1 MRKIAMQGY
10 GVSHGGCPMMTRREY
25 LKQAA
30 GTAVVAAI
38 PELLGGRSALAL
50 GAQAAKPITGK
61 GSLKARAAARGLL
74 AGCAVNA
81 AVLRSDE
88 AYRDLLTEQYN
99 IVVAENCMK
108 WGNLRPTA
116 DTYSF
121 DEADEL
127 MAFALT
133 HGMKVRGHNLA
144 WHEALPKWFEGTV
157 TKDNAQ
163 KFLTDHIMTV
173 AGRYKGRIHSWDVV
187 NEAIWIKDGR
197 SDGLRSSSPWMQMLG
212 PEYID
217 IAFKTARQADPK
229 ALLTYNE
236 YGIEY
241 DTEEEE
247 KKRAAVVGLLQRMKA
262 AGTPFDALGI
272 QSHIRAGGKDSFG
285 KGLAELIASAREM
298 GLQVFIT
305 EMDVKDE
312 DIDSNDIG
320 VIDREVANVYRDYL
334 TIVLRDPSVK
344 TVLTWGVSDKHTWL
358 NSPSQRKKNPDRKAR
373 PLPFDK
379 DYAPKEAFFAMRD
392 AFDGAKKR

>member
-1 MRKIAMQGY
+1 MEAVQ
-10 GVSHGGCPMMTRREY
+10 MMTRREY

-30 GTAVVAAI
+30 AATAAVAI
-38 PELLGGRSALAL
+38 PGLLVGQGALAQ
-50 GAQAAKPITGK
+50 GEAPTKPITGK
-61 GSLKARAAARGLL
+61 NSLRARAASRGLL
-74 AGCAVNA
+74 AGCAVDA

-88 AYRDLLTEQYN
+88 AYRNLLTEQYN
-99 IVVAENCMK
+99 IVVGENCMK

-127 MAFALT
+127 MAFAQT
-133 HGMKVRGHNLA
+133 HGMKVRGHNFV
-144 WHEALPKWFEGTV
+144 WHEALPKWFEATV
-157 TKDNAQ
+157 NKDNAQ
-163 KFLTDHIMTV
+163 KFMTDHIMTV
-173 AGRYKGRIHSWDVV
+173 GGRYKGRIHSWDVV

-197 SDGLRSSSPWMQMLG
+197 PDGLRSSSPWMQMLG
-212 PEYID
+212 PEYIN
-217 IAFKTARQADPK
+217 IAFKTARQVDPK

-241 DTEEEE
+241 DTEEEG
-247 KKRAAVVGLLQRMKA
+247 KKRAAVLGLLRRMKA
-262 AGTPFDALGI
+262 AGTPIDALGI
-272 QSHIRAGGKDSFG
+272 QSHIRAGGKDTFG
-285 KGLAELIASAREM
+285 KGLTELIASAREM

-312 DIDSNDIG
+312 DIDSNDIS

-334 TIVLRDPSVK
+334 TTVLHDPSVK
-344 TVLTWGVSDKHTWL
+344 AMLTWGVSDKHTWL
-358 NSPSQRKKNPDRKAR
+358 NSPSQRKKNPDRMAR

-379 DYAPKEAFFAMRD
+379 DYAPKEAFFAIRD

>member
-1 MRKIAMQGY
+1 
-10 GVSHGGCPMMTRREY
+10 MMTRREY

-30 GTAVVAAI
+30 ATAAAAI
-38 PELLGGRSALAL
+38 SGVIGGRSAP
-50 GAQAAKPITGK
+50 AQSAQTTKSITGK
-61 GSLKARAAARGLL
+61 NSLKARAAARGLL
-74 AGCAVNA
+74 VGSAVNA
-81 AVLRSDE
+81 EALRSDE
-88 AYRDLLTEQYN
+88 AYRTLLAEQYN
-99 IVVAENCMK
+99 IVVPEYCMK
-108 WGNLRPTA
+108 WEAMRPTP

-127 MAFALT
+127 VAFAQT
-133 HGMKVRGHNLA
+133 HGMRIRGHNFV
-144 WHEALPKWFEGTV
+144 WHESLPKWFEKTV

-163 KFLTDHIMTV
+163 KFMTDHIMTV
-173 AGRYKGRIHSWDVV
+173 GGRYKGRIHSWDVV
-187 NEAIWIKDGR
+187 NEAIWIQDGR
-197 SDGLRSSSPWMQMLG
+197 PDGLRSSSPWMQMIG

-247 KKRAAVVGLLQRMKA
+247 KKRVAVLGLLQRLKT
-262 AGTPFDALGI
+262 AGTPLDALGV
-272 QSHIRAGGKDSFG
+272 QSHMRAGTKNTFG
-285 KGLAELIASAREM
+285 KGITELIASARGM

-312 DIDSNDIG
+312 EVNSTDIS

-334 TIVLRDPSVK
+334 TTVLRDPSVK
-344 TVLTWGVSDKHTWL
+344 AVLTWGVSDKHAWMNT
-358 NSPSQRKKNPDRKAR
+358 PAQRKNNPGRMAR

-379 DYAPKEAFFAMRD
+379 DLAPKEAFFAIRD

>member
-1 MRKIAMQGY
+1 
-10 GVSHGGCPMMTRREY
+10 MMTRREY
-25 LKQAA
+25 LKQVSATAA
-30 GTAVVAAI
+30 AAMI
-38 PELLGGRSALAL
+38 PGVLGGWNAVAQSA
-50 GAQAAKPITGK
+50 QTTKSITGK
-61 GSLKARAAARGLL
+61 NSLKGRAAPRGLL

-81 AVLRSDE
+81 PALRSDE
-88 AYRDLLTEQYN
+88 AYRNLLVDQCN
-99 IVVAENCMK
+99 IVVAEYCMK
-108 WGNLRPTA
+108 WAALRPTP

-127 MAFALT
+127 MAFAQT
-133 HGMKVRGHNLA
+133 HGMKVRGHNFV
-144 WHEALPKWFEGTV
+144 WHESLPKWFEKTV

-163 KFLTDHIMTV
+163 KFMTDHIMAV
-173 AGRYKGRIHSWDVV
+173 GGRYKGRIHSWDVV
-187 NEAIWIKDGR
+187 NEAIWIQDGR
-197 SDGLRSSSPWMQMLG
+197 PDGLRSSSPWMQTIG
-212 PEYID
+212 PDYID

-241 DTEEEE
+241 DNEEGE
-247 KKRAAVVGLLQRMKA
+247 KKRAAVLGLLRRMKT
-262 AGTPFDALGI
+262 AGTPLDALGI
-272 QSHIRAGGKDSFG
+272 QSHMHAGGKDSFG
-285 KGLAELIASAREM
+285 KGVTELIAGARGM

-312 DIDSNDIG
+312 AISSSDIS

-334 TIVLRDPSVK
+334 TAVLRDPAVK
-344 TVLTWGVSDKHTWL
+344 AVLTWGISDKQAWM
-358 NSPSQRKKNPDRKAR
+358 NDPSQRKKDAGRMAR

>member
-1 MRKIAMQGY
+1 
-10 GVSHGGCPMMTRREY
+10 MMTRRQY

-30 GTAVVAAI
+30 RAAAVAAM
-38 PELLGGRSALAL
+38 PGLLGGRSAMAL
-50 GAQAAKPITGK
+50 GAPAAQSITGK
-61 GSLKARAAARGLL
+61 NSLKARASARGLL
-74 AGCAVNA
+74 AGCAVDA

-88 AYRDLLTEQYN
+88 AYRNLLSDQYN
-99 IVVAENCMK
+99 IVVGENCMK

-127 MAFALT
+127 MAFAQT

-157 TKDNAQ
+157 TTSNAQ
-163 KFLTDHIMTV
+163 KFLTDHIITV

-197 SDGLRSSSPWMQMLG
+197 PDGLRSSSPWMQMLG

-217 IAFKTARQADPK
+217 IAFRTARQADPK

-241 DTEEEE
+241 DTDEEE
-247 KKRAAVVGLLQRMKA
+247 KKRAAVLGLLRRMKA
-262 AGTPFDALGI
+262 AGTPLDALGI
-272 QSHIRAGGKDSFG
+272 QSHIHAGGKDTFG
-285 KGLAELIASAREM
+285 KGLTELIASAREM

-312 DIDSNDIG
+312 DIDSNDIS
-320 VIDREVANVYRDYL
+320 VIDREVAKVYRDYL
-334 TIVLRDPSVK
+334 TTVLRDPSVK
-344 TVLTWGVSDKHTWL
+344 AVLTWGVSDKHTWL
-358 NSPSQRKKNPDRKAR
+358 NSPSQHKKNPGRLAR
-373 PLPFDK
+373 PLPFDR
-379 DYAPKEAFFAMRD
+379 DYAPKEAFFAIRD

>member
-1 MRKIAMQGY
+1 
-10 GVSHGGCPMMTRREY
+10 MMTRREY
-25 LKQAA
+25 LRQAA
-30 GTAVVAAI
+30 GTAAAAAI
-38 PELLGGRSALAL
+38 PGLLGGRSALAQG
-50 GAQAAKPITGK
+50 GATTKPITGK
-61 GSLKARAAARGLL
+61 GSLKARAAVKGLL
-74 AGCAVNA
+74 AGCAVDA

-88 AYRDLLTEQYN
+88 AYRNLLMEQYN
-99 IVVAENCMK
+99 IVVGENCMK

-116 DTYSF
+116 DSYSF

-127 MAFALT
+127 MAFAQT

-144 WHEALPKWFEGTV
+144 WHEALPKWFAGTV

-173 AGRYKGRIHSWDVV
+173 ASRFKGRIHSWDVV

-197 SDGLRSSSPWMQMLG
+197 PDGLRSSSPWMQMLG

-241 DTEEEE
+241 DTEDEG
-247 KKRAAVVGLLQRMKA
+247 KKREAVLGLLRRMKA
-262 AGTPFDALGI
+262 SGTPLDALGI
-272 QSHIRAGGKDSFG
+272 QSHLRAGVKDTFG
-285 KGLAELIASAREM
+285 KGLTELIAGAREM

-305 EMDVKDE
+305 ELDVKDE
-312 DIDSNDIG
+312 DIDSNDIS

-334 TIVLRDPSVK
+334 TTVLHDPAVK
-344 TVLTWGVSDKHTWL
+344 AVLTWGVSDKYTWL
-358 NSPSQRKKNPDRKAR
+358 NRPSQHKKNPDRASR

-379 DYAPKEAFFAMRD
+379 DYAPKEAYFAMRD

>member
-1 MRKIAMQGY
+1 MRKIAMHCY
-10 GVSHGGCPMMTRREY
+10 GVSHGGDPMMTRREY
-25 LKQAA
+25 LKRAA
-30 GTAVVAAI
+30 GVAAAAVI
-38 PELLGGRSALAL
+38 PGLLGGRSAMSQSAP
-50 GAQAAKPITGK
+50 GARSVTGK
-61 GSLKARAAARGLL
+61 NSLKARASARGLL

-88 AYRDLLTEQYN
+88 AYRNLLAEQYN
-99 IVVAENCMK
+99 LVVPEYCTK
-108 WGNLRPTA
+108 WAALRPTA

-127 MAFALT
+127 MAFAQT
-133 HGMKVRGHNLA
+133 HGMKVRGHNLV
-144 WHEALPKWFEGTV
+144 WHESLPKWFETTV
-157 TKDNAQ
+157 NRDNAQ
-163 KFLTDHIMTV
+163 KFMTDHIMTV

-197 SDGLRSSSPWMQMLG
+197 PDGLRSSSPWMQMLG

-241 DTEEEE
+241 DTEEEG
-247 KKRAAVVGLLQRMKA
+247 KKRAAVLELLRRLKA
-262 AGTPFDALGI
+262 ANTPLDALGI
-272 QSHIRAGGKDSFG
+272 QSHMRSDTKSSFG
-285 KGLAELIASAREM
+285 KGVTELIASARGL

-305 EMDVKDE
+305 EMDVNDE
-312 DIDSNDIG
+312 DIESNDISL
-320 VIDREVANVYRDYL
+320 IDREVANVYRDYL
-334 TIVLRDPSVK
+334 TTVLRDPSVK
-344 TVLTWGVSDKHTWL
+344 AVLTWGVSDKHAWMNT
-358 NSPSQRKKNPDRKAR
+358 PSQRKKNSDRMAR

-379 DYAPKEAFFAMRD
+379 DYAPKEAFFAIRD

>member
-1 MRKIAMQGY
+1 
-10 GVSHGGCPMMTRREY
+10 MMTRREY
-25 LKQAA
+25 LKQVCATAA
-30 GTAVVAAI
+30 AAMI
-38 PELLGGRSALAL
+38 PGVLGGWNAVAQSA
-50 GAQAAKPITGK
+50 QTTKSITGK
-61 GSLKARAAARGLL
+61 NSLKGRAVPRGLL

-81 AVLRSDE
+81 PALRSDE
-88 AYRDLLTEQYN
+88 AYRNLLVDQCN
-99 IVVAENCMK
+99 IVVAEYCMK
-108 WGNLRPTA
+108 WAALRPTP

-127 MAFALT
+127 MAFAQT
-133 HGMKVRGHNLA
+133 HGMKVRGHNFV
-144 WHEALPKWFEGTV
+144 WHESLPKWFEKTV

-163 KFLTDHIMTV
+163 KFMTDHIMAV
-173 AGRYKGRIHSWDVV
+173 GGRYKGRIHSWDVV
-187 NEAIWIKDGR
+187 NEAIWIQDGR
-197 SDGLRSSSPWMQMLG
+197 PDGLRSSSPWMQTIG
-212 PEYID
+212 PDYID

-241 DTEEEE
+241 DNEEEE
-247 KKRAAVVGLLQRMKA
+247 KKRAAVLGLLRRMKT
-262 AGTPFDALGI
+262 AGTPLDALGI
-272 QSHIRAGGKDSFG
+272 QSHMHAGGKDSFG
-285 KGLAELIASAREM
+285 KGVTELIAGARGM

-312 DIDSNDIG
+312 AISSSDIS

-334 TIVLRDPSVK
+334 TAVLRDPAVK
-344 TVLTWGVSDKHTWL
+344 AVLTWGISDKQAWM
-358 NSPSQRKKNPDRKAR
+358 NDPSQRKKDAGRMAR